1 MTREEILERVEQ
13 ILVYVTTLDEE
24 NDPSWPMKMES
35 ARDEVLELIDA
46 SHGRGSRVLKSVT
59 VDEDFSA
66 SKENWI
72 AR

>member
-13 ILVYVTTLDEE
+13 ILVYVTELDEE

-46 SHGRGSRVLKSVT
+46 SHGNGSRVLKSVHT
-59 VDEDFSA
+59 DSNFSRD
-66 SKENWI
+66 KESWI

>member
-13 ILVYVTTLDEE
+13 ILVHVTTLDAE
-24 NDPSWPMKMES
+24 NDPSWPMKMQS
-35 ARDEVLELIDA
+35 ARDEVIELIDA
-46 SHGRGSRVLKSVT
+46 SHGNGSRVLKT
-59 VDEDFSA
+59 VATDEDFSR